1 MAEQT
6 HEPQTGPAQVK
17 RAGTAPPMT
26 AGTPPSPREEPAPKE
41 PVRREDVPSNPLTK
55 HCAVLKES
63 CEEPADWIAKSADGA
78 EIPVCDEHKELV
90 AINYPDVEFTYEE
103 V

>member
-6 HEPQTGPAQVK
+6 HEPQPAQVQ
-17 RAGTAPPMT
+17 RPSGTAPPIT
-26 AGTPPSPREEPAPKE
+26 AGTPPTPREEPAPKE
-41 PVRREDVPSNPLTK
+41 PVRRETSPGDLITK
-55 HCAVLKES
+55 HCEVLKES
-63 CEEPADWIAKSADGA
+63 CENPADWIAKSADGA
-78 EIPVCDEHKELV
+78 EIPVCDEHKPLV